1 MASQQI
7 GGLLAQLRL
16 INGER
21 GFFANFFGLFC
32 VACLLGLA
40 NMFSRSVLHA
50 DMGWLLKPLMV
61 VMILYFFLPYLLL
74 LIIDRRTTN

>member
-7 GGLLAQLRL
+7 DGLLTQLRQ

-21 GFFANFFGLFC
+21 GFFANVFGLFC
-32 VACLLGLA
+32 VTCLLGLA

-74 LIIDRRTTN
+74 LFLDRRRNG